1 MGNKNG
7 KELQYKIAGIIIYCI
22 FSLSGLSILLY
33 FSPRSLLFNEK
44 SEDDINKLFLFKN
57 FITMIYENINKSF
70 IYNISLTNENEEC
83 PEDFE
88 ILSIENQ
95 YHGHFMKFYGNRS
108 FCIKRF
114 NKTVLNFEK
123 IITMHNNK
131 ECYVNQKA
139 CGRIFDNSDNPLCIP
154 DSYECPLNK
163 IDYGQY
169 GIYKY
174 PIINEKQAFI
184 ATYEPDKS
192 VIVDMEI
199 INNYKLCLGKHNI
212 DKNPDCEFPENNQC
226 FIKDNYDEIRPQE
239 YPENL
244 KFKPENI
251 AKWNLP
257 YFQEDEH
264 KFCRNEISFHMFT
277 VGYINF
283 TLENYKEFKEE
294 FPFYDKKN
302 NSLFS
307 IYELYKK
314 EGKQFDIFFQ
324 LISFILLLWSFAHLV
339 LQIFLYFVI
348 LNVRK
353 IYYYNGIVLFIFKLI
368 SYFGMIINHYNYI
381 LKIKK
386 VYLVLVDTPRNEV
399 LEYYKSTRNIFLA
412 KIMFF
417 LIYGFIIILIDLA
430 IFVFTIIFKRGMFIQ
445 KKEKEEE
452 KEKEKEKE
460 KVQYTNNIDNNKP
473 LNENSQKK
481 EENEDNLK
489 ATKKREH
496 KTNPYIL
503 PVEIKND
510 EGSEEKIKNNNSNNT
525 IDNTINNTNNANTK
539 PSVKNEEI
547 NLQFVCK
554 EDLAK
559 SYYIKIQK
567 NETFLKAIEML
578 KQNYTEL
585 KDKRMRVFSY
595 ESNIINKEQTIS
607 ENGLSNNDKIIIL
620 TEL

>member
-1 MGNKNG
+1 MGNNNG
-7 KELQYKIAGIIIYCI
+7 KEFYYKIAGIILYFI

-44 SEDDINKLFLFKN
+44 SKEDKNKLFLFKN
-57 FITMIYENINKSF
+57 FITIIYENINKNF

-83 PEDFE
+83 PDDFE
-88 ILSIENQ
+88 VLSIENQ
-95 YHGHFMKFYGNRS
+95 YYGHFIKFYGNRS

-114 NKTVLNFEK
+114 NNTFLNFEK
-123 IITMHNNK
+123 LLNMHNNK
-131 ECYVNQKA
+131 ECDVNQKS
-139 CGRIFDNSDNPLCIP
+139 CGKIFDNSDNPLCIP
-154 DSYECPLNK
+154 DNYICPLNK

-174 PIINEKQAFI
+174 PIINERQAFI

-192 VIVDMEI
+192 VIVDVEI
-199 INNYKLCLGKHNI
+199 INNYKLCLGKYYI
-212 DKNPDCEFPENNQC
+212 DKNLNCEFPENNEC
-226 FIKDNYDEIRPQE
+226 FIEDNYDEIRPQE
-239 YPENL
+239 YSEYL

-264 KFCRNEISFHMFT
+264 KFCRNELLFHMFT
-277 VGYINF
+277 VGYIYF

-324 LISFILLLWSFAHLV
+324 LISFILLLWSFTHFV

-348 LNVRK
+348 FNVRK
-353 IYYYNGIVLFIFKLI
+353 FYYYNGIALFIFKLI

-386 VYLVLVDTPRNEV
+386 VYLVLVDLPRNEV
-399 LEYYKSTRNIFLA
+399 LKHYKSTRNIFLV
-412 KIMFF
+412 KIMCF
-417 LIYGFIIILIDLA
+417 LIIGFIIILIDLA
-430 IFVFTIIFKRGMFIQ
+430 IFIFTIIFKWGKYIQ

-452 KEKEKEKE
+452 KEKVK
-460 KVQYTNNIDNNKP
+460 YTNNIDNNKP
-473 LNENSQKK
+473 LNKKSQKN
-481 EENEDNLK
+481 EETEDNLK
-489 ATKKREH
+489 PTIKREH

-510 EGSEEKIKNNNSNNT
+510 ESNEEKLKNNKSNNT
-525 IDNTINNTNNANTK
+525 INNVTNENTK
-539 PSVKNEEI
+539 PSVKKEEI
-547 NLQFVCK
+547 NLRFVCK
-554 EDLAK
+554 ENLSK

-567 NETFLKAIEML
+567 NETFLKAVEIL
-578 KQNYTEL
+578 KQNYPEL
-585 KDKRMRVFSY
+585 KDKNMKVFSY
-595 ESNIINKEQTIS
+595 DSNIINKERTIS
-607 ENGLSNNDKIIIL
+607 VNGLSNNDKIVIISDIN
-620 TEL
+620 